1 MSVRIS
7 IVLVAVAALCAT
19 ILAAL
24 PALGQD
30 GPRVVRI
37 DGADRYATAAN
48 VSRTFPVGVERV
60 FLATGEDY
68 PDALAATAVA
78 GQWDYP
84 ILLVRSDEIPSATRD
99 ALERLD
105 PAGITILG
113 GTRAVGGRV
122 EQQAAAFTEGPVDR
136 LEGADRFATAAAIV
150 DEYVDAGVPV
160 VYVATGQG
168 YADALAG
175 GPAAVVDGGPI
186 LLVTRDEVPEPTRI
200 SLSRL
205 RPDRI
210 VVLGGTAVV
219 SQAVASRL
227 GSYTFGDV
235 DRHAGQ
241 ERFATAAAIAREAFP
256 GAENTVHLTTGFAF
270 PDALAGGVAAGMAGA
285 PLLTVDPRCVP
296 DVVLAEIE
304 RMDPDTV
311 VVLGGEQAVG
321 EDAANLVACSE
332 VEEPRATTVQTGLDT
347 PWDLAFTPDGRT
359 FLTERDTGRVLERT
373 PAGGLR
379 EVIRFAVDATGEG
392 GLLGL
397 ARSPTYDRDGW
408 LYALYVTGSDQR
420 IVRFD
425 ANGDRLQTLVTGL
438 PDGGPG
444 HGNHFAGRIAF
455 GPDGMLHVG
464 IGDVGQP
471 AAAQD
476 TSRLEGKILRYT
488 PTGGTPADNPFGN
501 AVWAYGFRDPQGL
514 AWDAD
519 GRMFASEFGQNT
531 QDEIDRV
538 VRGGNYGWPVYE
550 GTVRYDGGRYPEEPG
565 AEYLPPLFTAPPS
578 EASWS
583 GANVL
588 IDGAIPQWEGDLLV
602 AALRGQRLYRL
613 VLDGDGNLL
622 DTEQLLVGEH
632 GRLRHLQ
639 QAPDGSVWLLT
650 SNCDGRDRDG
660 FCPTG
665 RDDRILRLGR

>member
-1 MSVRIS
+1 MSVRTS
-7 IVLVAVAALCAT
+7 VVLVAVAALCAT
-19 ILAAL
+19 VVGIL
-24 PALGQD
+24 PAAGQD
-30 GPRVVRI
+30 GPQVVRI
-37 DGADRYATAAN
+37 AGDDRYATAAD
-48 VSRTFPVGVERV
+48 VSRTFASGVERV
-60 FLATGEDY
+60 FLATGEDF
-68 PDALAATAVA
+68 PDALAAGAVA
-78 GQWDYP
+78 GQWRYP
-84 ILLVRSDEIPSATRD
+84 ILLVRPSEIPAATQA
-99 ALERLD
+99 ALERLA

-113 GTRAVGGRV
+113 GTQAVGPRV
-122 EQQAAAFTEGPVDR
+122 ERQAAAFTSGEVDR
-136 LEGADRFATAAAIV
+136 IEGADRYATAAAIV
-150 DEYVDAGVPV
+150 DEYVDPGVPV

-168 YADALAG
+168 FADALAG
-175 GPAAVVDGGPI
+175 GPAAIVDRGPI

-200 SLSRL
+200 TLARL
-205 RPDRI
+205 RPERI

-219 SQAVASRL
+219 SEAVQRRL

-235 DRHAGQ
+235 DRYAGP
-241 ERFATAAAIAREAFP
+241 ERFATAAAIAREVFP

-270 PDALAGGVAAGMAGA
+270 PDALAGGVPAGMAGA

-304 RMDPDTV
+304 RMDPDTI
-311 VVLGGEQAVG
+311 VVLGGRQAVSD
-321 EDAANLVACSE
+321 DAANLMACSE
-332 VEEPRATTVQTGLDT
+332 VDEPRATTMQTGLDT

-359 FLTERDTGRVLERT
+359 FLTERDSGRVLERR
-373 PAGGLR
+373 ADGSLR

-397 ARSPTYDRDGW
+397 ARSPTYAQDGW

-425 ANGDRLQTLVTGL
+425 ADGGGLQTVVEGL

-455 GPDGMLHVG
+455 GPDGMLYVG
-464 IGDVGQP
+464 IGDVGQQ

-476 TSRLEGKILRYT
+476 RSRLEGKILRYT
-488 PTGGTPADNPFGN
+488 PAGDVPADNPFGN

-514 AWDAD
+514 TWDAA
-519 GRMFASEFGQNT
+519 GRMYASEFGQNT

-565 AEYLPPLFTAPPS
+565 EDYRAPLFTAPPS

-613 VLDGDGNLL
+613 DLDGNGNLNG
-622 DTEQLLVGEH
+622 TEQLLVGEH
-632 GRLRHLQ
+632 GRLRHVQ
-639 QAPDGSVWLLT
+639 QAPDGSLWLLT
-650 SNCDGRDRDG
+650 SNCDGRGTCPPDG
-660 FCPTG
+660 
-665 RDDRILRLGR
+665 DRILRLGR